1 MGGPGHPMTGPDT
14 VYNAFPVLPHLP
26 VCSGLAAHLHRR
38 SDPPH
43 HPAAHRLFVPASVPF
58 SCRLH
63 TAPLPRVPV
72 CPFPHCGSYSA
83 HTKRT
88 GRPAKFF
95 KKSYPHSDLRLY
107 PRTGPLYQPL
117 CRPFLYCD
125 SVWYTPIGIPL
136 SRVRLCRSDV
146 IPAHLCA
153 ELVCIILTLSSV
165 RKSHSDLRVCH
176 HSPPRASVGS
186 SQTAGGTPQAGHRKR
201 PAAAGPI
208 APAFAHNAARRC
220 VGVPIPR
227 PVRGRIGPADTRAP
241 QAVRGVENS
250 TVARKTRYADT
261 CPTRARPTA
270 SRPAGAHR
278 HTAAPAAPP
287 ARCSGGARIR

>member
-1 MGGPGHPMTGPDT
+1 MGGPSHPMTGPDT

-38 SDPPH
+38 SDPPP
-43 HPAAHRLFVPASVPF
+43 HPTAHRLFVPAFVPF
-58 SCRLH
+58 SSRFDAAL
-63 TAPLPRVPV
+63 LPRVPV
-72 CPFPHCGSYSA
+72 CPFPHRGSYSA

-125 SVWYTPIGIPL
+125 SAWYTPIGLPL
-136 SRVRLCRSDV
+136 ARVRLCRSDT
-146 IPAHLCA
+146 IPAHMCA
-153 ELVCIILTLSSV
+153 ELVCISLTLSSV

-176 HSPPRASVGS
+176 HSPIHPSLGS
-186 SQTAGGTPQAGHRKR
+186 SQTRRGKRGAHAPHKASPGPSPRRLRTSGHGSASAYRSPGPSGVASDRPTRGPRKPYGALRTQQWRAR
-201 PAAAGPI
+201 PAM
-208 APAFAHNAARRC
+208 R
-220 VGVPIPR
+220 
-227 PVRGRIGPADTRAP
+227 TRA
-241 QAVRGVENS
+241 R
-250 TVARKTRYADT
+250 
-261 CPTRARPTA
+261 TRARPTA
-270 SRPAGAHR
+270 SRPARAHR
-278 HTAAPAAPP
+278 HTAARAAPP